1 MSEHPPARTP
11 VARRRTVCGLAGP
24 VALALVLVV
33 AVAGGRRAV
42 AEDPAPPLQERVDRA
57 IAQGV
62 AWLRTQQRR
71 DGGFPGLGEDRTDS
85 RSYHLMDV
93 GLNALVVL
101 TLAHGGA
108 DADDDAVKRAMRFC
122 EGHYRG
128 DPRKG
133 SWNLAGDG
141 KLTVYVA
148 ATLILALDALHDATG
163 GEPPVVKRDRY
174 GAPQA
179 PRPCRCRYP
188 KRVERWIR
196 ELVDFLATAQDASG
210 GWRYPGNPIASEE
223 AATDL
228 SNTQYA
234 LLGLA
239 AAARCGIEVAPEVW
253 QRAAEHVLRE
263 QEADG
268 LEAPWWIVNPAW
280 SEGSEGVE
288 RFVVGS
294 QGRSRGWCYLPGQ
307 VALPTGAMTA
317 AGVTCLAVAKE
328 RLWHLGALPPA
339 LATRIDLGLRDGLI
353 WLGENLDVTRN
364 PEPSGAAALWHYYW
378 LYGLERAGAKAGVRF
393 LGQKDWYALGA
404 AYLLGAQQ
412 EDGAWPQAGADG
424 RPADHTESPITQTCF
439 AILFL
444 RRATARPPIPMT
456 PNVTGGGER

>member
-1 MSEHPPARTP
+1 MA
-11 VARRRTVCGLAGP
+11 VLLGL
-24 VALALVLVV
+24 LVL
-33 AVAGGRRAV
+33 GGPGLPAH
-42 AEDPAPPLQERVDRA
+42 AEDPPSFEQRVERA
-57 IAQGV
+57 IGKGV
-62 AWLRTQQRR
+62 AWLRTQQRK
-71 DGGFPGLGEDRTDS
+71 DGAFPGLGEDRADA

-108 DADDDAVKRAMRFC
+108 NADDDAVKKTMRFC

-163 GEPPVVKRDRY
+163 GEPPEPRRDRY

-179 PRPCRCRYP
+179 PKPCRCRYP

-196 ELVDFLATAQDASG
+196 ELVTFLARAQDPSG

-223 AATDL
+223 ATTDL

-239 AAARCGIEVAPEVW
+239 AAARCGIEVAPDVW
-253 QRAAEHVLRE
+253 RRAAEHVVRE
-263 QEADG
+263 QEEDG
-268 LEAPWWIVNPAW
+268 LDAPFLIENAAW
-280 SEGSEGVE
+280 SEGAEGIE
-288 RFVVGS
+288 RFVPAG
-294 QGRSRGWCYLPGQ
+294 QGKSRGWCYLPGH

-317 AGVTCLAVAKE
+317 AGVTSLAVAKD
-328 RLWHLGALPPA
+328 RLWHLGALEPA
-339 LATRIDLGLRDGLI
+339 LGARIDVALRDGLI
-353 WLGENLDVTRN
+353 WLGEHFDVTRN
-364 PEPSGAAALWHYYW
+364 PEPSGAAALWQYYW
-378 LYGLERAGAKAGVRF
+378 LYGVERAGAKVGVRF
-393 LGQKDWYALGA
+393 LGRHDWYRVGA
-404 AYLLGAQQ
+404 EYLLAAQGA
-412 EDGAWPQAGADG
+412 DGSWPQAGADG
-424 RPADHTESPITQTCF
+424 RPADHTESAITQTCF
-439 AILFL
+439 AVLFL

-456 PNVTGGGER
+456 PTVTGGGDR